1 MNKCVYCNGLSK
13 IHWPKPQLFRR
24 CIECG
29 IIFRE
34 PFPTE
39 KELRKLYDYSWK
51 DAMANS
57 SETGGAD
64 AILAKQYAR
73 EIGSMNSVNGIRG
86 KRILDYGAGRGFLL
100 EALQNCGANAYGYE
114 PYGYEAIRQ
123 RGLSCFNEIDEIID
137 KPKFDGVVSMDVFEH
152 LHDPWKKFTQ
162 VRSLIRKGG
171 WLIISTPN
179 PSCLNA
185 RLNRQNWREA
195 RKQAHVL
202 FATTSVLC
210 RILTDIG
217 FSRAAPV
224 VWKTGEHLS
233 YPRRQ
238 FHRYLDILGLYGATR
253 VIAFNDEQ
261 KG

>member
-1 MNKCVYCNGLSK
+1 
-13 IHWPKPQLFRR
+13 
-24 CIECG
+24 
-29 IIFRE
+29 
-34 PFPTE
+34 
-39 KELRKLYDYSWK
+39 
-51 DAMANS
+51 MANS

-64 AILAKQYAR
+64 AILAEQYAR
-73 EIGSMNSVNGIRG
+73 EIGKLKSVNGIRG

-100 EALQNCGANAYGYE
+100 GALQNRGANAYGYE
-114 PYGYEAIRQ
+114 PYGYETIRQ
-123 RGLSCFNEIDEIID
+123 RGLSCFSEIGEIADE
-137 KPKFDGVVSMDVFEH
+137 PKFDGVVSMDVFEH
-152 LHDPWKKFTQ
+152 LHDPWKKYTQ
-162 VRSLIRKGG
+162 VRPLIRKGG

-195 RKQAHVL
+195 KKRAHIL

-217 FSRAAPV
+217 FSRATPV

-238 FHRYLDILGLYGATR
+238 LHRYLDILGLYGAAR
-253 VIAFNDEQ
+253 VIAFND
-261 KG
+261 G